1 MKLAKNEKVMEGKIQ
16 KILFLVAGFAMG
28 DYLETAPSGQSCLR
42 SYYWHIT
49 GDEERKNSGMGNGKC
64 LDDAGRISFYDDG
77 TGTLKNKLPHPVC
90 TAMWTILSMRWIFM

>member
-28 DYLETAPSGQSCLR
+28 DYLETASFGTIVLAV
-42 SYYWHIT
+42 
-49 GDEERKNSGMGNGKC
+49 DEERKNSGMGNGKC

-77 TGTLKNKLPHPVC
+77 TGYIEK
-90 TAMWTILSMRWIFM
+90 